1 MRLSPSRIKNG
12 ADGDGYFHAD
22 LLFERSAWK
31 IRGKWSARRG
41 WGSIKQVQFGT
52 EAGDQLSGAEAERRF
67 ANTPMRQTRQA
78 RCRVETKALD
88 GSQKKHGVRSDMK
101 GRLMRDG
108 LFGPNLGLADTQQV
122 FFFLLVDFDFPTI
135 EIGLEDLNHIRGRIG
150 DQQISGLAIE
160 TMAMGV
166 IRQRRDDDQAQG
178 SPLSAPT
185 PENRTDGLVTQLMRT
200 TGGKDRGS
208 LPGNGVILT
217 HLFGS
222 PQIFTV

>member
-1 MRLSPSRIKNG
+1 
-12 ADGDGYFHAD
+12 
-22 LLFERSAWK
+22 
-31 IRGKWSARRG
+31 
-41 WGSIKQVQFGT
+41 
-52 EAGDQLSGAEAERRF
+52 
-67 ANTPMRQTRQA
+67 
-78 RCRVETKALD
+78 
-88 GSQKKHGVRSDMK
+88 MK

-108 LFGPNLGLADTQQV
+108 LFGPNLRLADTQQV

-160 TMAMGV
+160 AMAMSV

-178 SPLSAPT
+178 SPLSAT
-185 PENRTDGLVTQLMRT
+185 AAENRTDGLVTQLMRT

-208 LPGNGVILT
+208 LPGHGVILT

-222 PQIFTV
+222 PQIFTVEASSSSARLGFGQSRQMNVFASAADQNGTFGQSAQHREIAIAGIDNDQQAALRETGDAIQTREDIFK